1 MQDMSNN
8 FIRKACFLIFILC
21 DIVLFGLAIKLTV
34 VVSTEIK
41 SATDYNTA
49 YEIEDVYIMF
59 KGVTGGYNY
68 KITSKDFSR
77 IQAGG
82 YETLS
87 TDDEKAVISI
97 MEKYGYDSSDI
108 GSKEDWK
115 PIDPDWLKEQ
125 IQKE

>member
-1 MQDMSNN
+1 M
-8 FIRKACFLIFILC
+8 IFILC